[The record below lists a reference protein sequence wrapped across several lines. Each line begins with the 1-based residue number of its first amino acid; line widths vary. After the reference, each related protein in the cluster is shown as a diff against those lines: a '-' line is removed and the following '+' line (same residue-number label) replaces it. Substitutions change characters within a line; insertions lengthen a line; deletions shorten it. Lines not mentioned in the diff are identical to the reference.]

1 MIKKLLVLCVSTA
14 VCAASIANDKWL
26 EYYKIN
32 KVDIP
37 KTVDHQIGG
46 LEILKDGRVAAA
58 FHSGEVLIHDP
69 KNGEWH
75 TYATGLQE
83 PLGLLQDSKGILV
96 TQLSELTRL
105 IDENGDGVADY
116 YQNVSDE
123 FGMTGNYHEFV
134 FGPARDKEG
143 NLYISLNVASNY
155 AGIFEH
161 LRGEFSPIGLS
172 REIMTGWRDPAWKE
186 LRHKAGRM
194 FSKVPYR
201 GWVLQITPEGK
212 TIPFASG
219 FRSPDGL
226 FVDDKNRLWV
236 TDNQGDWIG
245 TSPLYH
251 VEKGNFYG
259 HPASLV
265 WKENWQKDP
274 LNLSADV
281 LAKMKTPAVA
291 KFPQGE
297 LANSP
302 TQPVA
307 TVSQELFGL
316 PEGELL
322 IGDMNQTKLIRF
334 LEDNVAGVTQ
344 GTLIP
349 FLDTSALGNGN
360 HRVRFDQEGNLW
372 LGKTHLG
379 WAGDEGIRKISWL
392 KNAFLIA
399 DKVKQISNGFTIHFN
414 QPIKQQLPEV
424 TVTKHTYHYHA
435 KYGSEKVDVQTL
447 PVKTHWL
454 DSSQKTLMLSL
465 GELSENYLYT
475 IEFTSLE
482 SQTNQPLM
490 GDILRYNLVKKM

>member
-1 MIKKLLVLCVSTA
+1 MIKKLLSLYITAAVSVSATA
-14 VCAASIANDKWL
+14 KSNWLDYYSI
-26 EYYKIN
+26 ET
-32 KVDIP
+32 VEIP

-46 LEILKDGRVAAA
+46 LEILKDGRIAAA
-58 FHSGEVLIHDP
+58 FHSGEVLILNP
-69 KNGEWH
+69 EVGEWT

-83 PLGLLQDSKGILV
+83 PLGLLEDDKGILV

-105 IDENGDGVADY
+105 IDEDKDGVADV
-116 YQNVSDE
+116 YQNVSDK

-134 FGPARDKEG
+134 FGPARDKQG

-161 LRGEFSPIGLS
+161 IRGEFSQIGLP
-172 REIMTGWRDPAWKE
+172 RQTMQNWRHSSWKE

-201 GWVLQITPEGK
+201 GWVLQITPDGK

-226 FVDDKNRLWV
+226 FVDNKNRLWA
-236 TDNQGDWIG
+236 TDNQGDWIP

-265 WKENWQKDP
+265 WKEGWKTDP
-274 LNLSADV
+274 IELSSKT
-281 LAKMKTPAVA
+281 LLKMKTPPVA
-291 KFPQGE
+291 QFPQGE

-307 TVSQELFGL
+307 TVSPELFGL

-322 IGDMNQTKLIRF
+322 IGDMNQTKMIRF

-360 HRVRFDQEGNLW
+360 HRVRFDKEGNLW
-372 LGKTHLG
+372 VGKTHLG

-392 KNAFLIA
+392 KKPYLIV
-399 DKVKQISNGFTIHFN
+399 DKVKQIKDGFTVHFN
-414 QPIKQQLPEV
+414 ESIKQQLPKV
-424 TVTKHTYHYHA
+424 KLTKHTYHYHA
-435 KYGSEKVDVQTL
+435 KYGSEKVNLQSV
-447 PVKTHWL
+447 PVRTHWL
-454 DSSQKTLMLSL
+454 DSSQQNLLISV

-475 IEFTSLE
+475 IEFEGLE
-482 SQTNQPLM
+482 SSKNQPLM
-490 GDILRYNLVKKM
+490 GNVLRYNLVKKM